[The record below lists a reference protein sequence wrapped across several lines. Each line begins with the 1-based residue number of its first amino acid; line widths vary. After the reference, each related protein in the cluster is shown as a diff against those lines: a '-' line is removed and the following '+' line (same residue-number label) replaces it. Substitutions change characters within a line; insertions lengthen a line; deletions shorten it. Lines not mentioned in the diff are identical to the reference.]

1 MMELA
6 VQRFESDQGAR
17 VYRMPLELF
26 PGFWGFA
33 HLVLSDGF
41 RALIDCG
48 SGLDS
53 SNAALESGVSAVCRA
68 YGEDAGWR
76 RLTHVLITH
85 GHIDHHGGLHY
96 VRSQTDAPVGIHELD
111 RRVLTRYEER
121 VRLIT
126 HRLRGFLV
134 EAGVEPEQQS
144 AIVDLYLVNKQ
155 LFSSVPVDLTYEA
168 EGMRVGPLMMTHVPG
183 HCPGQVVMQLDD
195 ILLVGDQVLS
205 DISPHQA
212 PESLSDNTGLGHYL
226 DSLERIRPL
235 SSKVRWTLGGHQQ
248 PIRDLGGRLD
258 AIESLHRERLQAV
271 LDLLTVPRT
280 IAEVSAR
287 LFPEVRGYN
296 VLLALEETGAHVEYL
311 AQRGQLGLENP
322 EATDGVCP
330 VPLRYVRADGTAPS

>member
-1 MMELA
+1 MTELA
-6 VQRFESDQGAR
+6 VQRFESAQGAR

-33 HLVLSDGF
+33 HLVISDGF

-53 SNAALESGVSAVCRA
+53 SNCGLDSGISAACTA

-85 GHIDHHGGLHY
+85 GHIDHHGGLRY

-126 HRLRGFLV
+126 HRLRVFLV
-134 EAGVEPEQQS
+134 EAGVEPEEQA

-168 EGMRVGPLMMTHVPG
+168 TGMRVGPLTMTHVPG

-195 ILLVGDQVLS
+195 ILLAGDQVLS
-205 DISPHQA
+205 EISPHQS

-226 DSLERIRPL
+226 ESLERIRPL
-235 SSKVRWTLGGHQQ
+235 SSRIRWVLGGHQE
-248 PIRDLGGRLD
+248 PIRDLGARLNV
-258 AIESLHRERLQAV
+258 IESLHRARLQAV

-280 IAEVSAR
+280 IAEISAR

-311 AQRGQLGLENP
+311 AQRGQIGLENLDTIDD
-322 EATDGVCP
+322 ACP
-330 VPLRYVRADGTAPS
+330 VPLKYIRTDGGAPS

>member
-1 MMELA
+1 MTELA
-6 VQRFESDQGAR
+6 VQRFESAQGAR

-33 HLVLSDGF
+33 HLVISDGF

-53 SNAALESGVSAVCRA
+53 SNSGLENGLSTVCSA

-85 GHIDHHGGLHY
+85 GHIDHHGGLRY
-96 VRSQTDAPVGIHELD
+96 VRSQTDAPVGVHELD
-111 RRVLTRYEER
+111 RRVLIRYEER

-134 EAGVEPEQQS
+134 EAGVEPEEQ
-144 AIVDLYLVNKQ
+144 ADIVDLYLVNKQ

-205 DISPHQA
+205 EISPHQS

-226 DSLERIRPL
+226 ESLERIRPL
-235 SSKVRWTLGGHQQ
+235 SPRVRWVLGGHQE
-248 PIRDLGGRLD
+248 PIRDLSARVD
-258 AIESLHRERLQAV
+258 AIEALHRQRLQAV

-280 IAEVSAR
+280 IAEISAR

-311 AQRGQLGLENP
+311 AQRGQISLENL
-322 EATDGVCP
+322 EAIDGECP
-330 VPLRYVRADGTAPS
+330 VPLRYVRADGAAPS

>member
-1 MMELA
+1 MTELA
-6 VQRFESDQGAR
+6 VQRFVSSQGAR
-17 VYRMPLELF
+17 VYRLPLELF

-41 RALIDCG
+41 RALVDCG
-48 SGLDS
+48 SGLDA
-53 SNAALESGVSAVCRA
+53 SNAALENGISVVCSA

-76 RLTHVLITH
+76 RMTHVLITH
-85 GHIDHHGGLHY
+85 GHIDHLGGLHY
-96 VRSQTDAPVGIHELD
+96 VRSRTDAPVGVHELD
-111 RRVLTRYEER
+111 RRALTRYEER

-134 EAGVEPEQQS
+134 EAGVEPEQQA

-155 LFSSVPVDLTYEA
+155 LFSSIPVDLTYEA
-168 EGMRVGPLMMTHVPG
+168 EGMRVGPLTMTHVPG

-205 DISPHQA
+205 DISPHQS

-226 DSLERIRPL
+226 ESLEKIRPL
-235 SSKVRWTLGGHQQ
+235 SSQTRWVLGGHQE
-248 PIRDLGGRLD
+248 PMRDLAARLD
-258 AIESLHRERLQAV
+258 AIERLHQERLQAV

-280 IAEVSAR
+280 IAEISAR

-311 AQRGQLGLENP
+311 AQRGQIGLENS
-322 EATDGVCP
+322 EAIDGPCP
-330 VPLRYVRADGTAPS
+330 VPLRYLRADGAAPS

>member
-1 MMELA
+1 MTELA
-6 VQRFESDQGAR
+6 VRRFESARGAR

-41 RALIDCG
+41 RALVDCG

-53 SNAALESGVSAVCRA
+53 SNSGLDRGISAVCTA
-68 YGEDAGWR
+68 YGEDADWR

-85 GHIDHHGGLHY
+85 GHIDHLGGLRY
-96 VRSQTDAPVGIHELD
+96 VRSRTDAPVGVHELD
-111 RRVLTRYEER
+111 RRVVTRYEER

-134 EAGVEPEQQS
+134 EAGVEPEEQ
-144 AIVDLYLVNKQ
+144 ATIIDLYLVNKQ
-155 LFSSVPVDLTYEA
+155 LFSSISVDLTYEA
-168 EGMRVGPLMMTHVPG
+168 EGMRVGPLTMTHVPG

-205 DISPHQA
+205 DISPHQS

-226 DSLERIRPL
+226 ESLERIRPL
-235 SSKVRWTLGGHQQ
+235 SSQVRWTLGGHQE
-248 PIRDLGGRLD
+248 PIRDLGARLD
-258 AIESLHRERLQAV
+258 AIESLHRERLQTV
-271 LDLLTVPRT
+271 LNLLNVPRT
-280 IAEVSAR
+280 IAEISAR

-296 VLLALEETGAHVEYL
+296 VLLAIEETGAHVEYL
-311 AQRGQLGLENP
+311 AQRGQIGLENL

-330 VPLRYVRADGTAPS
+330 IPLRYIRVDGAAPS

>member
-6 VQRFESDQGAR
+6 VQRFESGQGAR

-33 HLVLSDGF
+33 YLVISDGF

-53 SNAALESGVSAVCRA
+53 SNSALESGLSTVCSA
-68 YGEDAGWR
+68 YGEDGGWR

-85 GHIDHHGGLHY
+85 GHIDHHGGLRY
-96 VRSQTDAPVGIHELD
+96 VRSQTDAPVGVHELD

-134 EAGVEPEQQS
+134 EAGVEPEKQA
-144 AIVDLYLVNKQ
+144 AIIDLYLVNKQ

-168 EGMRVGPLMMTHVPG
+168 EGMRVGPLTMTHVPG

-205 DISPHQA
+205 EISPHQS

-226 DSLERIRPL
+226 ESLERIRPL
-235 SSKVRWTLGGHQQ
+235 STRVRWTLGGHQE
-248 PIRDLGGRLD
+248 PIRNLGARLD

-280 IAEVSAR
+280 IAEISAR
-287 LFPEVRGYN
+287 LFPEVHGYN

-311 AQRGQLGLENP
+311 AQRGQIGLESQ
-322 EATDGVCP
+322 EAIDDVCP
-330 VPLRYVRADGTAPS
+330 VPLRYVRADGATPC